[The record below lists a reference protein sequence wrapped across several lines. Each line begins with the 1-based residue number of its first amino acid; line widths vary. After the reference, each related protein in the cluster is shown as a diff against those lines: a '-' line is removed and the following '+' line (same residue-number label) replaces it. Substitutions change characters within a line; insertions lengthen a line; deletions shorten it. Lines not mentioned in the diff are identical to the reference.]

1 MSRDDSS
8 DKLLSQ
14 PVAERANDW
23 SGIIWRAAET
33 TRLGTVERVCETLEG
48 IYNCQRLGNP
58 ERAIDDLIYIIVSN
72 RTSPTITQRVYD
84 GLQKRYASWDAILNE
99 PIIELQTILAPAGLS
114 IKKSSQI
121 VGALQKIK
129 EDFGRCDLSLL
140 EGKPEAEMHSYLTS
154 LPGVSD
160 KVAKCVMMYTL
171 GVQVLPVDS
180 HVYRVSQ
187 RLGWTSKRQANQ
199 SHEELEALVS
209 PQYRYAYHVDCI
221 VHGRTICRPK
231 HPRCSECC
239 INEDCQYYRSFR

>member
-1 MSRDDSS
+1 MS
-8 DKLLSQ
+8 SQ
-14 PVAERANDW
+14 PVARHGNDQL
-23 SGIIWRAAET
+23 GTIWRQAERT
-33 TRLGTVERVCETLEG
+33 QLDTVERVCETLEG
-48 IYNCQRLGNP
+48 TYDCPRLGNP
-58 ERAIDDLIYIIVSN
+58 ERAIDDLVYIIISN

-84 GLQKRYASWDAILNE
+84 GLQKHYASWNDVLNA

-114 IKKSSQI
+114 VKKSSQI

-129 EDFGRCDLSLL
+129 DDFGRCDLSSL
-140 EGKPEAEMHSYLTS
+140 EGKSEAEMHSYLTS

-199 SHEELEALVS
+199 SHEELEALVP

-231 HPRCSECC
+231 YPRCSECC
-239 INEDCQYYRSFR
+239 INEDCQYYRSSR